1 MVSRFLAILLV
12 ALCAAFS
19 ARAAETFHLAN
30 GDTLVGDVLLASAND
45 AGVQVKV
52 GEGKY
57 DRINWAQ
64 FSQEDLKKFAKFP
77 NMAPLVEPFIEVS
90 QEERLKKTEVAIK
103 QPPRLERRRRGLRSA
118 PGTPAS
124 ASASAASN
132 DG

>member
-64 FSQEDLKKFAKFP
+64 FSQEDLKKFSQNPKLQAF
-77 NMAPLVEPFIEVS
+77 VEPFIEIAP
-90 QEERLKKTEVAIK
+90 EELIKKTEVVVK
-103 QPPRLERRRRGLRSA
+103 PPPRLE
-118 PGTPAS
+118 
-124 ASASAASN
+124 
-132 DG
+132 